1 MYQRIRPITWDLLQA
16 KLPRPLFDASSTPDA
31 TRMRLLALQIAEV
44 APEGATI
51 TTPARPDGRE
61 GELFW
66 PLQVLRPDLRVQPL
80 K

>member
-1 MYQRIRPITWDLLQA
+1 
-16 KLPRPLFDASSTPDA
+16 
-31 TRMRLLALQIAEV
+31 MRLLATQIAEV
-44 APEGATI
+44 APIGATI